1 MTSESNRGPM
11 PLADALIAW
20 SNPELVDEVRRAETL
35 IPASTIRQLNR
46 WTLDDLRALRRNPC
60 RYRTPAFGVANLAVL
75 DAAWDRLCGAFRLR
89 VERGEITLDGVP
101 TITIGPASPVR
112 LPRDQAAAFEFDPA
126 AGAVFVEIT
135 TYVGVT
141 ANLPVQCDKEPPNG
155 VSESGQGSVL
165 ALPLPAAIVAWGE
178 PYLVRLLTHP
188 TVASRAPRGPSRHPP
203 AALVPTSHSADEPA
217 VRAMREH
224 FLLHYA
230 AKGLVK
236 ALEQDLRRRLEYG
249 ELVLHAVQTWPARKT
264 ERESVPGLWASDFW
278 FDLKANQVGIV
289 QFDRTTHRYGAVLIT
304 RAPQASAHK
313 PSPTVAPASAG
324 SAPDSARARTVTS
337 PIGRKSA
344 APSIEAALR
353 QHWDGLFPSGP
364 PPQPPVW
371 TELAGRLLRRMRRP
385 VTGQTSV
392 TFPAKN
398 TLRKHLPKIYMRILT
413 ETSRASE
420 SAQ

>member
-1 MTSESNRGPM
+1 MMSESNRGPM

-20 SNPELVDEVRRAETL
+20 SNPELVDEVRRVETL
-35 IPASTIRQLNR
+35 IPASTIRQLKR
-46 WTLDDLRALRRNPC
+46 WTLDDLRALRRTPC

-75 DAAWDRLCGAFRLR
+75 DAAWDRLCGAFRSR

-101 TITIGPASPVR
+101 TITIGPVSPMR

-126 AGAVFVEIT
+126 AGAVFVGIT

-141 ANLPVQCDKEPPNG
+141 ANLPVRCDKKPPNG
-155 VSESGQGSVL
+155 VLESGQDSVL

-178 PYLVRLLTHP
+178 PNLVRLLTHP

-230 AKGLVK
+230 AKGLVE
-236 ALEQDLRRRLEYG
+236 ALERDLRRRLEYG

-278 FDLKANQVGIV
+278 FDLKANQVGIL
-289 QFDRTTHRYGAVLIT
+289 QFGHATHRYAAALIT
-304 RAPQASAHK
+304 RAAQASAHK
-313 PSPTVAPASAG
+313 PSPSAVPVSAGGAPGAAREKTVA
-324 SAPDSARARTVTS
+324 S
-337 PIGRKSA
+337 PGGRRSA

-353 QHWDGLFPSGP
+353 QHWDAVFPNGP
-364 PPQPPVW
+364 PLQPPVW
-371 TELAGRLLRRMRRP
+371 TELAAKLLRRVR
-385 VTGQTSV
+385 THAGGQTGIK
-392 TFPAKN
+392 FPAKD

-413 ETSRASE
+413 ETSRDSE